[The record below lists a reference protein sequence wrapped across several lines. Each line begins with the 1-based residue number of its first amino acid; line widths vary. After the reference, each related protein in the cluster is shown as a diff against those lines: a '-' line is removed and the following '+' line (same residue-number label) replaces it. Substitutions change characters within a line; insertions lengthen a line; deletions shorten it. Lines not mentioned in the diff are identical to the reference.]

1 VVHSLGFVLLAIVA
15 QGDSQAVVRWA
26 QRAQADFESARR
38 ARLPSVE
45 AQPASRCDPLLGA
58 ELIGRFCYWDDGSAS
73 NPPPEPSSIGA
84 LRQRLLQ
91 VLDSAA
97 AMVPGDEWIAG
108 QRVRY
113 LVEDGRAAAALT
125 AARDCRSTAWWC
137 ESLAGFALH
146 AAGESH
152 AADSAFTAA
161 LGDMPRDER
170 CRWNDLSTLLA
181 DGRLRRGYRKQ
192 TCEERGSLEVRLW
205 WLAQPLFSRPGNDR
219 RVEHYA
225 RHTMARMLEHAR
237 SPFGLATGDDLRELI
252 VRYGWPVAW
261 EQERPRPAE
270 MDRQVV
276 GHDRQPTYH
285 FVPEETGIAAASTL
299 DPERSRELY
308 APTYAKAFTIL
319 EPEIAAFRRG
329 DSTLVVAAYDVS
341 QDTLFRSRPLAAA
354 LVLARGETDSMVVE
368 RRAAAGPSGVL
379 IAMAPWVARLAS
391 LEITDE
397 PRAAGRARVALAAR
411 DPDSPVFALSD
422 LLFFKPPDSLPGDLP
437 AVLPYVQ
444 AAATVPRGTRLGLY
458 WEVYGLPVGEPVA
471 ISVSVQPRQ
480 KGLFRRVAES
490 VGLATT
496 SPPLELRWQERMRE
510 AGGLAARALEV
521 DVSTLP
527 PGRYRITV
535 FVAPTGREPASAT
548 RELHV
553 VASW

>member
-1 VVHSLGFVLLAIVA
+1 MHSLGFALAMVA
-15 QGDSQAVVRWA
+15 QGDSLAVVRWA
-26 QRAQADFESARR
+26 QRAQAEFESSRR

-73 NPPPEPSSIGA
+73 KPRPEPSSIGA
-84 LRQRLLQ
+84 LRHRLIH

-97 AMVPGDEWIAG
+97 AMLSGDEWIAG

-113 LVEDGRAAAALT
+113 LVEDGQAAAGLT
-125 AARDCRSTAWWC
+125 AARDCRATTWWC

-146 AAGESH
+146 AAGEAR
-152 AADSAFTAA
+152 AADSVYLAA
-161 LGDMPRDER
+161 LRDMPRDER
-170 CRWNDLSTLLA
+170 CRWNDLSSLIV

-192 TCEERGSLEVRLW
+192 TCEERESLEARLW
-205 WLAQPLFSRPGNDR
+205 WLAQPLLSRPGNDR

-252 VRYGWPVAW
+252 VRYGWPITW
-261 EQERPRPAE
+261 EQERPRPGE
-270 MDRQVV
+270 MVRQVV

-285 FVPEETGIAAASTL
+285 FLPEETGIAAASTL

-308 APTYAKAFTIL
+308 APPYATAFTML

-329 DSTLVVAAYDVS
+329 DSTLVVAAYDVA
-341 QDTLFRSRPLAAA
+341 QDTLFRSGPLAAA
-354 LVLARGETDSMVVE
+354 LVLARGQTDSVVVE

-379 IAMAPWVARLAS
+379 IATAPWAARLAS

-397 PRAAGRARVALAAR
+397 PRAAGRARVALAVR
-411 DPDSPVFALSD
+411 DADSPHLALSD
-422 LLFFKPPDSLPGDLP
+422 LLFFEPPDSLPGDLP
-437 AVLPYVQ
+437 AVLPYVHRK
-444 AAATVPRGTRLGLY
+444 ATVSRGTRLGLY
-458 WEVYGLPVGEPVA
+458 WEVYGLPSGEPVA
-471 ISVSVQPRQ
+471 ISVSVRPWR

-496 SPPLELRWQERMRE
+496 SPPLQLQWQERMRE
-510 AGGLAARALEV
+510 VAGLAARALEI

-535 FVAPTGREPASAT
+535 SVAPSRREPASAS

>member
-1 VVHSLGFVLLAIVA
+1 MHSLVFALLAMVA

-26 QRAQADFESARR
+26 QRAQADFELSRR

-73 NPPPEPSSIGA
+73 NPPPEPSSIGT
-84 LRQRLLQ
+84 LRHRLLQ

-97 AMVPGDEWIAG
+97 AMLPGDEWIAG

-113 LVEDGRAAAALT
+113 LAEDGQTAAALS

-152 AADSAFTAA
+152 AADSAFSAA

-170 CRWNDLSTLLA
+170 CRWNDLSSLLA

-192 TCEERGSLEVRLW
+192 TCEEREELEARLW
-205 WLAQPLFSRPGNDR
+205 WLAQPLLSRPGNDR

-225 RHTMARMLEHAR
+225 RHTLARMLEHAR

-261 EQERPRPAE
+261 EQERPRPGE

-285 FVPEETGIAAASTL
+285 FLPDETGVVAPSTL

-329 DSTLVVAAYDVS
+329 DSTLVVAAYDVA

-354 LVLARGETDSMVVE
+354 LVLARGEHDSLVVE
-368 RRAAAGPSGVL
+368 QRGVAGPSGVL
-379 IAMAPWVARLAS
+379 IATAPWGARLAS
-391 LEITDE
+391 LEIIDE
-397 PRAAGRARVALAAR
+397 PRAAGRGRVALAAR
-411 DPDSPVFALSD
+411 DPDSTRVALSD
-422 LLFFKPPDSLPGDLP
+422 LLFFEPPDSLPGDLA
-437 AVLPYVQ
+437 AVLPYVHT
-444 AAATVPRGTRLGLY
+444 ATTVPRGRRLGLY
-458 WEVYGLPVGEPVA
+458 WEVYGLQSGEPAA
-471 ISVSVQPRQ
+471 ISVSVQQRG
-480 KGLFRRVAES
+480 KGLLRRAAES

-496 SPPLELRWQERMRE
+496 SPPLQLEWHERMRE
-510 AGGLAARALEV
+510 PAGLAARSLEV
-521 DVSTLP
+521 DVSTLR

-535 FVAPTGREPASAT
+535 SVAPTGRKRASAS
-548 RELHV
+548 RELHIV
-553 VASW
+553 RSR